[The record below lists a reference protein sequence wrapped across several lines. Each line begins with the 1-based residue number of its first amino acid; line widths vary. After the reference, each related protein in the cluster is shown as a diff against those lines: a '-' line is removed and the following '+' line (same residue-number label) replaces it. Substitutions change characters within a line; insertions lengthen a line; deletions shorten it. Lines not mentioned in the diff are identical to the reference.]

1 MKKYNKLFIPFL
13 YIGVIGVMVMCVLV
27 VISGIKSFVIEKP
40 NLTYVIDDVFSDISP
55 VVKTESNTIIRPY
68 LSDKVRV
75 GKYFYDYESDEKKQ
89 ESALIYFKNT
99 YMQNNGVDYVSEEDF
114 DVVSILDGEV
124 ESIETSEVYGK
135 VITIKNN
142 ENLKTIYANIEDV
155 TITVGYKVAQG
166 EIIGKSTPSKIN
178 NDNLSTLHFEVLFK
192 NEKIDPENLY
202 TLSVSE
208 LE

>member
-89 ESALIYFKNT
+89 ESALVYFKNT